1 MQTTKF
7 ERQLRGLA
15 RAANRD
21 MLPESYELYDV
32 LVLEPFGDEAA
43 SAALLAWV
51 RQNQRSV
58 FPTPGELIAIL
69 NPQASPKAISAE
81 LASRVLAAIARRGSN
96 WAQTF
101 HYDGHATLR
110 DAIKNELGGA
120 ILAFVDRIGSWSE
133 VCRQFGGNDS
143 IATLRA
149 QLRESLEPVV
159 SEHANAK
166 LLGTK
171 TTQALGPTTPR
182 IGGLTRANPIAAM
195 RGQK

>member
-1 MQTTKF
+1 MQAKF

-21 MLPESYELYDV
+21 MLPESYELYDL

-43 SAALLAWV
+43 SAALLAWIS
-51 RQNQRSV
+51 QNQRST

-69 NPQASPKAISAE
+69 KPQASPKALSAE
-81 LASRVLAAIARRGSN
+81 LASRVLAAIARRGIT
-96 WAQTF
+96 WPQTF

-110 DAIKNELGGA
+110 DAIKSELGGVV
-120 ILAFVDRIGSWSE
+120 LAFVDRMGGWNE

-149 QLRESLEPVV
+149 QLRDGLEPVV
-159 SEHANAK
+159 SEHVNAK
-166 LLGTK
+166 LLGSK
-171 TTQALGPTTPR
+171 PVPLAIGPTTPR
-182 IGGLTRANPIAAM
+182 IGGLTRANPIEAM

>member
-1 MQTTKF
+1 MQSQF

-21 MLPESYELYDV
+21 MLPESYELYDL

-43 SAALLAWV
+43 SSALLSWV

-81 LASRVLAAIARRGSN
+81 LASRVLATIARRGSN

-110 DAIKNELGGA
+110 DAIEMELGGA
-120 ILAFVDRIGSWSE
+120 VLAFVDRVGSWGE

-149 QLRESLEPVV
+149 QLRDGLEPVV
-159 SEHANAK
+159 SEHTNAK

-171 TTQALGPTTPR
+171 TAKAIGPTTPR
-182 IGGLTRANPIAAM
+182 IGGLTRANPIEAM